1 MAQSTGDVRL
11 TQPAVITHTDGLRER
26 GKNARIGRI
35 IEAAC
40 AILRTD
46 GPQGL
51 TVARIA
57 ERAEVS
63 QGTVFNLIGTRDQI
77 WAAIAEHKIA
87 RIELAG
93 FRSVDDAQTRARAII
108 DAIVTM
114 ICSDAK
120 VFRPL
125 LLNWELSSH
134 VSKHEP
140 TPELLRCL
148 EDAQAGGVIQDQVH
162 LRRLAQQITAGL
174 IGTMHQWAAHVITD
188 ATFRL
193 RTRDF
198 VDLVF
203 MAARRDDHPS
213 EVVWHFSTAK
223 RQ

>member
-1 MAQSTGDVRL
+1 MPRKSNSVRL
-11 TQPAVITHTDGLRER
+11 AQRATSTDVDGLRER
-26 GKNARIGRI
+26 GKNARIARI

-40 AILRTD
+40 AILRAD
-46 GPQGL
+46 GAHAL

-57 ERAEVS
+57 EQAEVS
-63 QGTVFNLIGTRDQI
+63 QGTVFNLVGTRDEI
-77 WAAIAEHKIA
+77 WAAIAEQSFA

-93 FRSVDDAQTRARAII
+93 FRSVEDPQIRARAII
-108 DAIVTM
+108 DAVVTM

-134 VSKHEP
+134 VSNAEP

-148 EDAQAGGVIQDQVH
+148 QDAQAGGVIQDQVH
-162 LRRLAQQITAGL
+162 LRRLAQQITTGF
-174 IGTMHQWAAHVITD
+174 IGAMHQWAARVITD

-203 MAARRDDHPS
+203 MAARRDDHPAA
-213 EVVWHFSTAK
+213 VAWHFGTAR

>member
-1 MAQSTGDVRL
+1 MPPNSSGVRL
-11 TQPAVITHTDGLRER
+11 TQPAVITDTDGLRER
-26 GKNARIGRI
+26 GKNARISRI
-35 IEAAC
+35 VEAAC
-40 AILRTD
+40 AILRAD

-57 ERAEVS
+57 EDAEVS

-77 WAAIAEHKIA
+77 WAAIAEHSFS
-87 RIELAG
+87 RIELVG
-93 FRSVDDAQTRARAII
+93 FRSLEDPQIRARAII
-108 DAIVTM
+108 DAVVAM

-134 VSKHEP
+134 VSNAEP

-148 EDAQAGGVIQDQVH
+148 EDAQTAGVIQDQLR
-162 LRRLAQQITAGL
+162 LRRLAQQITTGF
-174 IGTMHQWAAHVITD
+174 IGTMHQWAAHVISD

-203 MAARRDDHPS
+203 MAARRDDRPGQVS
-213 EVVWHFSTAK
+213 WHFDTAK

>member
-1 MAQSTGDVRL
+1 MRA
-11 TQPAVITHTDGLRER
+11 AITDADGLRER
-26 GKNARIGRI
+26 GKHARIGRI

-40 AILRTD
+40 AILRAD
-46 GPQGL
+46 GAQGL

-57 ERAEVS
+57 DEAEVS
-63 QGTVFNLIGTRDQI
+63 PGTVFNLIGTRDQV
-77 WAAIAEHKIA
+77 WAAIAEHSFT
-87 RIELAG
+87 RIELVG
-93 FRSVDDAQTRARAII
+93 FRAIDDPQIRARTIV
-108 DAIVTM
+108 DTVVTM

-134 VSKHEP
+134 VSNAEP

-148 EDAQAGGVIQDQVH
+148 QDAQAAGIIQDQVH
-162 LRRLAQQITAGL
+162 LRRLAQQITTGF
-174 IGTMHQWAAHVITD
+174 IGTMHQWAAHVISD

-203 MAARRDDHPS
+203 MAARRDDHPGA
-213 EVVWHFSTAK
+213 VAWHFDTD
-223 RQ
+223 RRR

>member
-1 MAQSTGDVRL
+1 MSQNSGSVRHA
-11 TQPAVITHTDGLRER
+11 PIADADGLRER

-40 AILRTD
+40 AILRAD
-46 GPQGL
+46 GAQGL

-57 ERAEVS
+57 EEAEVS

-77 WAAIAEHKIA
+77 WAAIAEHNFT
-87 RIELAG
+87 RIELVG
-93 FRSVDDAQTRARAII
+93 FRSVDDPQTRARAII
-108 DAIVTM
+108 DAVVTM

-134 VSKHEP
+134 VSNAEP

-148 EDAQAGGVIQDQVH
+148 KDAQAAEVIQDQVH
-162 LRRLAQQITAGL
+162 LHRLAQQITTGF

-203 MAARRDDHPS
+203 MAARRDDRPD
-213 EVVWHFSTAK
+213 VVAWHFGTAK
-223 RQ
+223 RR